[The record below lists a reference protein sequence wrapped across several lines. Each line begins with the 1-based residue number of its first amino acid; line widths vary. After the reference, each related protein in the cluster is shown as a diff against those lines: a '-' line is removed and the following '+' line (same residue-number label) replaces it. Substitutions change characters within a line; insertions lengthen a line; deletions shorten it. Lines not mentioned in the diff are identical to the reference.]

1 MKHKVSQ
8 LEGALL
14 DAAVAKVQGYEL
26 DEYGDNRTIRENGGA
41 PSRWTPS
48 SDWLQGGPLLQE
60 KCSSLRRVYAGD
72 LYNNW
77 GDQPPWPETWEAHV
91 GFHKLEGPTPLIAA
105 MRAVVASKFGN
116 EVDL

>member
-1 MKHKVSQ
+1 
-8 LEGALL
+8 
-14 DAAVAKVQGYEL
+14 
-26 DEYGDNRTIRENGGA
+26 
-41 PSRWTPS
+41 
-48 SDWLQGGPLLQE
+48 
-60 KCSSLRRVYAGD
+60 VYAGD